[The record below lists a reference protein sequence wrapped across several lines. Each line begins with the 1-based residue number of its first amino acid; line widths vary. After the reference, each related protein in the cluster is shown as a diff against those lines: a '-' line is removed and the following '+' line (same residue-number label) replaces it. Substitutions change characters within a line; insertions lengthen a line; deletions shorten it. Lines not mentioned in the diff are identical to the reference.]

1 MKKDKKAVFVLL
13 KDIANI
19 LLTILLGGVAL
30 LFVLLGLEYKSL
42 KFIADY
48 YEALVWS
55 AAALV
60 FVVLVCY
67 VIFFLLKKQSVYRLI
82 FCGIIC
88 ADIFALIF
96 YGICATGIIQRLNSI
111 DALREYISSFGS
123 VAVIIFIVF
132 SYLQV
137 VILPVPGSVTVAA
150 GVALFGALPCAFYSF
165 IGIVLGSVTAFA
177 IGRLIGYK
185 AVCWIVGKDDLDK
198 WLEKI
203 KGKDYLILSLMFL
216 LPMFPDDVL
225 CFISGLSS
233 MTWPYFLVMIAITRL
248 ISCFTVAYSFDL
260 IPFTTWWGILIW
272 VMLAALVVLAFYLVL
287 KYSDKIDAF
296 IKSKFHIRGRK
307 HNSEENEEK

>member
-150 GVALFGALPCAFYSF
+150 GVALFG
-165 IGIVLGSVTAFA
+165 IVLGSVTAFA

-296 IKSKFHIRGRK
+296 IKSKIHIRGRK
-307 HNSEENEEK
+307 HNGEENEEK